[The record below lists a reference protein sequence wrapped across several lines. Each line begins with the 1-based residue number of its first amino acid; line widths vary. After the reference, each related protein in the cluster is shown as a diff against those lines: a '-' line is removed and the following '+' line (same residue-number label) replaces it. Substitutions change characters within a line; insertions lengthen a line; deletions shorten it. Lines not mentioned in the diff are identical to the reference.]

1 MGCRQDE
8 TATEGARVIRRT
20 KRTLVVGGAALAIV
34 GGGGAA
40 LAAGGDGLFG
50 SSERQAFLDDAAG
63 KLNVKSAD
71 LEKALQQAY
80 DDRIDAAVKAGK
92 LTQAQADELKARAKA
107 NGGLPFL
114 GGPAFHGGGFGPRGP
129 GGPQGSARDAAA
141 PDLGLT
147 GAQLHAQLESGK
159 TLAQVAKAQNKS
171 VDGLKQ
177 AMTAATKK
185 DLDAAVKAGRLTQ
198 AQADAMLAD
207 LSKRLDDL
215 IQNGGPH
222 FDGRGPGRHGF
233 GFRGGGSFAPP
244 PSALPPAA

>member
-34 GGGGAA
+34 GGSGAA

-80 DDRIDAAVKAGK
+80 DDRIDAAVKAGR

-114 GGPAFHGGGFGPRGP
+114 DGPGFHRGGFHGP
-129 GGPQGSARDAAA
+129 GGPHGS
-141 PDLGLT
+141 
-147 GAQLHAQLESGK
+147 S
-159 TLAQVAKAQNKS
+159 
-171 VDGLKQ
+171 
-177 AMTAATKK
+177 M
-185 DLDAAVKAGRLTQ
+185 
-198 AQADAMLAD
+198 
-207 LSKRLDDL
+207 
-215 IQNGGPH
+215 
-222 FDGRGPGRHGF
+222 
-233 GFRGGGSFAPP
+233 
-244 PSALPPAA
+244 

>member
-80 DDRIDAAVKAGK
+80 EDRIDAAVKAGK
-92 LTQAQADELKARAKA
+92 LTQAQADDLKARAKA
-107 NGGLPFL
+107 NGGGPLPL
-114 GGPAFHGGGFGPRGP
+114 P
-129 GGPQGSARDAAA
+129 GGARPPRPRLRALRLFRAGSAAA
-141 PDLGLT
+141 
-147 GAQLHAQLESGK
+147 
-159 TLAQVAKAQNKS
+159 
-171 VDGLKQ
+171 
-177 AMTAATKK
+177 
-185 DLDAAVKAGRLTQ
+185 
-198 AQADAMLAD
+198 
-207 LSKRLDDL
+207 
-215 IQNGGPH
+215 
-222 FDGRGPGRHGF
+222 
-233 GFRGGGSFAPP
+233 
-244 PSALPPAA
+244 